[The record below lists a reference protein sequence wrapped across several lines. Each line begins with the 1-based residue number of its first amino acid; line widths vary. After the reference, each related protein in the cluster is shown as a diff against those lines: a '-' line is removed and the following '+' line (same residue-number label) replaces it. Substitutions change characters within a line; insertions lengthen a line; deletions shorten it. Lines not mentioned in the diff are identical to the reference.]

1 MLSVKNLSV
10 AFGRGTNKTT
20 VVNDLTFQ
28 IAKGEALGLSGESG
42 CGKTITSLAI
52 LQLLNKETSTVSGEV
67 LFSDNSST
75 INLISASEKTLQ
87 SIRGK
92 DIAMIFQ
99 EPKSAFN
106 PVIAC
111 GKQIAEVMMKHEK
124 LSYKDAFE
132 KTLTL
137 FEKVHL
143 SNAKELFYRYPHEL
157 SGGQLQRMAI
167 AMAISCNPQLLIADE
182 PTTAL
187 DVTTQ
192 KVILK
197 LLKNIQQEYQM
208 AMLFISHDLKVIEHM
223 TDRMLV
229 MQKGRIAEENNTNEI
244 FKNPVSEYT
253 KSLIANQPS
262 NLNLKLKKHHTE
274 QQETLL
280 PVIKAN
286 NLTKR
291 YPFHK
296 SVWTWKKEYFEAVKN
311 VSFELL
317 PGETLGIAGESGSG
331 KSTLARLIL
340 QLIPSDNGEMF
351 FNKDLIHFY
360 HHTKNHSW
368 RKKIQI
374 VFQHPHNALD
384 PLMKVGKSIE
394 EPLIAFEKY
403 NDGERKAK
411 VEEWLA
417 KVGLT
422 AQHYHRYPHELSTG
436 QKQRVC
442 IARALIIQPDVVV
455 FDEAVSALDVSVQA
469 QILQLIAQLKDKT
482 PFSSIFISHNLEVLR
497 LVCDRLLIMRNGE
510 IIEQG
515 ATEKIL
521 DKPTSAYTQQLI
533 DSIL

>member
-1 MLSVKNLSV
+1 MLSVKNLSI
-10 AFGRGTNKTT
+10 AFGRGANKTT
-20 VVNDLTFQ
+20 VVNDLSFQ
-28 IAKGEALGLSGESG
+28 IVKGEALGLSGESG

-52 LQLLNKETSTVSGEV
+52 LQLLNKETSAVSGEV
-67 LFSDNSST
+67 LFSEKSST
-75 INLISASEKTLQ
+75 INLINASEKTLQ
-87 SIRGK
+87 NIRGK
-92 DIAMIFQ
+92 NISMIFQ

-111 GKQIAEVMMKHEK
+111 GKQIAEVLMKHDK

-137 FEKVHL
+137 FDKVSL
-143 SNAKELFYRYPHEL
+143 SNAKELYYRYPHEL

-208 AMLFISHDLKVIEHM
+208 ALLFISHDLKVIEHM
-223 TDRMLV
+223 TDRVMI
-229 MQKGRIAEENNTNEI
+229 MQKGRIAEENKTNEI
-244 FKNPVSEYT
+244 FKNPLSEYT
-253 KSLIANQPS
+253 KTLIANQPS
-262 NLNLKLKKHHTE
+262 KLNLQIKKHHAE
-274 QQETLL
+274 HQETLQ

-296 SVWTWKKEYFEAVKN
+296 SAWTWKTEYFEAVKN
-311 VSFELL
+311 VNFELL

-331 KSTLARLIL
+331 KSTLARLLL

-351 FNKDLIHFY
+351 FNNDLIQFY
-360 HHTKNHSW
+360 HTKNHSW

-374 VFQHPHNALD
+374 VFQHPHHALD
-384 PLMKVGKSIE
+384 PLMQVGKAVE

-403 NDGERKAK
+403 NAGERKTK
-411 VEEWLA
+411 VEEWLV

-422 AQHYHRYPHELSTG
+422 AQNYHRYPHELSTG
-436 QKQRVC
+436 QKQRIC

-469 QILQLIAQLKDKT
+469 QILQLIAQLKEKT

-497 LVCDRLLIMRNGE
+497 LMCDRLLIMHNGE